1 MVNTTKVKG
10 FEDFLGEDAK
20 KRERM
25 MDVIRNQFKLFGFE
39 PAETPIIESEEFVRG
54 DNEKDSAV
62 RDIFKLQDRGERKL
76 ALRFE
81 FTFQLKRIA
90 KNQKLPYKRYQIGYN
105 FRDEPIR
112 EGRLR
117 QFIQCDA
124 DVIGSSIKDEAELL
138 ALAKNVFDG
147 LNISS
152 KIYINNRKLINEIL
166 ESEKISEK
174 DRDQIIREL
183 DKLDKLSKEEV
194 AKNLKEFKAEKLL
207 DIFTGKEK
215 SFEKYAYFKEI
226 QKLKELAKVYGVEV
240 EFRPFLARGLSYY
253 NGSVF
258 EIWSNELGVSLSGGG
273 SFLID
278 GIQSTGISFGLE
290 PLFLISKIDNSN
302 KDVLILSISQDE
314 KSIGLANKLREKSV
328 SVVLLMDKSPSKALD
343 YANSKKIEKV
353 IIIGEEEVK
362 SKKYTIKNMKSGKEE
377 KLAEKE
383 ILEKFS

>member
-10 FEDFLGEDAK
+10 FEDFLGENAK

-25 MDVIRNQFKLFGFE
+25 IEIIRNQFKLFGFE

-90 KNQKLPYKRYQIGYN
+90 KNQKLPYRRYQIGYN

-124 DVIGSSIKDEAELL
+124 DIIGSSIKDEAELL
-138 ALAKNVFDG
+138 ALAKNVFDD
-147 LNISS
+147 LKISS

-166 ESEKISEK
+166 ETEKIPER

-226 QKLKELAKVYGVEV
+226 QKLKDLASAYDVEV

-290 PLFLISKIDNSN
+290 PLFLISKIDNTN

-314 KSIGLANKLREKSV
+314 KSVALANKLREKSV
-328 SVVLLMDKSPSKALD
+328 PVVLLMDKSPSKALD
-343 YANSKKIEKV
+343 YANSKKIENV
-353 IIIGEEEVK
+353 IIVGEEEVK
-362 SKKYTIKNMKSGKEE
+362 SKKYTTKNMKTGKEE

>member
-90 KNQKLPYKRYQIGYN
+90 KNQKLPYRRYQIGYN

-124 DVIGSSIKDEAELL
+124 DIIGSSIKDEAELL
-138 ALAKNVFDG
+138 ALAKNVFDD
-147 LNISS
+147 LKISS

-166 ESEKISEK
+166 ETEKIPER

-226 QKLKELAKVYGVEV
+226 QKLKDLASAYDVEV

-290 PLFLISKIDNSN
+290 PLFLISKIDNTN

-314 KSIGLANKLREKSV
+314 KSVALANKLREKSV
-328 SVVLLMDKSPSKALD
+328 PVVLLMDKSPSKALD
-343 YANSKKIEKV
+343 YANSKKIENV
-353 IIIGEEEVK
+353 IIVGEEEVK
-362 SKKYTIKNMKSGKEE
+362 SKKYTTKNMKTGKEE

>member
-1 MVNTTKVKG
+1 MNTAKTKG

-20 KRERM
+20 KRERLIEI
-25 MDVIRNQFKLFGFE
+25 IRNQFKLYGFE

-124 DVIGSSIKDEAELL
+124 DIIGSSIKDEAEII
-138 ALAKNVFDG
+138 ALTKKVFDE
-147 LNISS
+147 LKISS
-152 KIYINNRKLINEIL
+152 TIYINNRKLINEIL
-166 ESEKISEK
+166 ETEKILEK
-174 DRDQIIREL
+174 DREQIIREL

-194 AKNLKEFKAEKLL
+194 AKNLKELRAEKLIE
-207 DIFTGKEK
+207 IFTGKEK
-215 SFEKYAYFKEI
+215 SFEKYSYFKEI
-226 QKLKELAKVYGVEV
+226 QKLRELCKAYGVEV

-258 EIWSNELGVSLSGGG
+258 EVWAKELNVSLSGGG
-273 SFLID
+273 SYLIG
-278 GIQSTGISFGLE
+278 GIQSTGISFGIE
-290 PLFLISKIDNSN
+290 PLFLISKFEEGN
-302 KDVLILSISQDE
+302 KEVLILSLGQDE
-314 KSIGLANKLREKSV
+314 KAINIAEKLRENKLP
-328 SVVLLMDKSPSKALD
+328 VVLLTDKAPSKALD
-343 YANSKKIEKV
+343 FANSKKIERVV
-353 IIIGEEEVK
+353 IIGDEEAK
-362 SKKYTIKNMKSGKEE
+362 AKKYTLKNMKTGREE
-377 KLAEKE
+377 KIVEKE
-383 ILEKFS
+383 LLEKLS

>member
-20 KRERM
+20 KREKM

-124 DVIGSSIKDEAELL
+124 DIIGSSIKDEAELL
-138 ALAKNVFDG
+138 ALAKNVFDD
-147 LNISS
+147 LKISS

-166 ESEKISEK
+166 ETEKIPER

-207 DIFTGKEK
+207 EIFTGKEK

-226 QKLKELAKVYGVEV
+226 QKLKDLARAYGVEV

-258 EIWSNELGVSLSGGG
+258 EIWAKELGVSLSGGG

-302 KDVLILSISQDE
+302 KDVLVLSISQDE
-314 KSIGLANKLREKSV
+314 KAVALANKLREKSV
-328 SVVLLMDKSPSKALD
+328 PVVLLMDKSPSKALD
-343 YANSKKIEKV
+343 YANSKKIENV

>member
-39 PAETPIIESEEFVRG
+39 PAETPVIESEEFVRG

-124 DVIGSSIKDEAELL
+124 DIIGSSIKDEAELL
-138 ALAKNVFDG
+138 ALAKNVFDD
-147 LNISS
+147 LKISS

-166 ESEKISEK
+166 ETEKIAER

-215 SFEKYAYFKEI
+215 SFEKYAYFKDI
-226 QKLKELAKVYGVEV
+226 QKLKDLARAYGVEV

-290 PLFLISKIDNSN
+290 PLFLISKIDSTN

-314 KSIGLANKLREKSV
+314 KSVALATKLRQKSV
-328 SVVLLMDKSPSKALD
+328 PVVLLMDKSPSKALD
-343 YANSKKIEKV
+343 YSNSKKIENVV
-353 IIIGEEEVK
+353 IVGEEEVK
-362 SKKYTIKNMKSGKEE
+362 SKKYTVKNMKSGKEE
-377 KLAEKE
+377 KLGEKE